1 MDCPSPFDLSD
12 EPPQRILVD
21 LVPEPAPPVRQPGGR
36 SRTEQGLDP
45 PRRPAGQGM
54 AATLGRLL
62 SERGYRTPEQQR
74 LYIGRYFGEP
84 AEEIGPGELERR
96 TMQQL
101 IDHVR
106 LHEPTVTQQRSG
118 LSGRPWRP
126 PSGRYRPGGGP
137 MR

>member
-12 EPPQRILVD
+12 EAPQRILVD
-21 LVPEPAPPVRQPGGR
+21 LVPEHAPPVRSPR
-36 SRTEQGLDP
+36 RPMRTERGLDP
-45 PRRPAGQGM
+45 PRRPTGPGM
-54 AATLGRLL
+54 AATLARLL
-62 SERGYRTPEQQR
+62 SERGYGTPEQQR
-74 LYIGRYFGEP
+74 LYIGRHFGEP
-84 AEEIGPGELERR
+84 AEEIGPEELERR

-118 LSGRPWRP
+118 LGGRPWRP
-126 PSGRYRPGGGP
+126 PSGRYRPSGGP